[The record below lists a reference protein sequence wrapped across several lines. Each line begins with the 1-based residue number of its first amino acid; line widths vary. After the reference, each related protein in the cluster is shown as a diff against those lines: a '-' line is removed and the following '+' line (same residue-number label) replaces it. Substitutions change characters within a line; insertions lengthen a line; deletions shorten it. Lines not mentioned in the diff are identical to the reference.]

1 MFKRNT
7 AIFFILTAYIFLL
20 VHAVIPHH
28 HHDSNVCFASSH
40 CETDSGDHDHN
51 TTEHNH
57 EHDGDNKTGNCV
69 LNQELV
75 IPSNQV
81 RQSCKCIDCA
91 DSHHHSDQFQAV
103 LFDSKTRS
111 FPTISFCVIKS
122 PLISSVYSHYL
133 SSGLSLR
140 APPIV

>member
-28 HHDSNVCFASSH
+28 HHDSNVCIISSH
-40 CETDSGDHDHN
+40 CETGTEDHDHN

-57 EHDGDNKTGNCV
+57 NHDGDNKTENCV
-69 LNQELV
+69 LNQEVV

-81 RQSCKCIDCA
+81 RQSCKCIDCI
-91 DSHHHSDQFQAV
+91 DSHHESDQLQAV
-103 LFDSKTRS
+103 LFDSKTKS
-111 FPTISFCVIKS
+111 FAAKCFYVIKR
-122 PLISSVYSHYL
+122 PLTASVYSLYL
-133 SSGLSLR
+133 SSGLNLR
-140 APPIV
+140 APPVV